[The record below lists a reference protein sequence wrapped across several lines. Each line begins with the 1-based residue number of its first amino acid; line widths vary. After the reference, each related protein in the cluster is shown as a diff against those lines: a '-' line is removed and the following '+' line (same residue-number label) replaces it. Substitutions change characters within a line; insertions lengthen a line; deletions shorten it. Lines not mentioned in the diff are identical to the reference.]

1 MPSVN
6 RRAFLASSGAA
17 LIAASG
23 CTAPNALPT
32 PAHWVTVY
40 LGERDE
46 THNVTVLITNE
57 SGDTLFEKDY
67 QLSDY
72 NEANEDAPFPESTE
86 PETIVV
92 TVDGTRFERDW
103 PGFEHPELPCD
114 GQNWSGVEI
123 WIESGQDGPP
133 DVRIEGGCQHVTMD

>member
-1 MPSVN
+1 MPCLN
-6 RRAFLASSGAA
+6 RRVFLASSGAA

-23 CTAPNALPT
+23 CTAPNASRT

-46 THNVTVLITNE
+46 THDVTVTITNE

-67 QLSDY
+67 QLSDD
-72 NEANEDAPFPESTE
+72 NEADEDAPFPESTD

-92 TVDGTRFERDW
+92 TVDGTQFERDW
-103 PGFEHPELPCD
+103 PGFEHPDLPCD
-114 GQNWSGVEI
+114 GRNSAGVEI
-123 WIESGQDGPP
+123 WIEDNQDGTP
-133 DVRIEGGCQHVTMD
+133 DVRIEAGCQHVTMN